1 VSCRRIT
8 YTPCV
13 ATGNKLTET
22 FGEVLKRNNACSGIK
37 PLVSRCGSHKTK
49 HTQWPKQLPKTGNNI
64 CVHIYILGLKIADG
78 ECWHGIS
85 QDIVC
90 TQRQMNCHEVRTA
103 KKKKGKQPKESC
115 GKFLGSG
122 DARKKEIPDQLK
134 LNQFL
139 SGLRFCISKSSNIYY
154 KMSACCSP
162 DTCHSHRCL
171 RLMLLLMLMPLS
183 PSLYPS
189 LYPSLS
195 PISIPISIHSL
206 HFPWHKYL

>member
-1 VSCRRIT
+1 
-8 YTPCV
+8 V

-103 KKKKGKQPKESC
+103 KKKRKAAERKLWKVFGVWGCKEKRNPRSV
-115 GKFLGSG
+115 KAKPIFERLAILHIKVIKYLLQNVSLLFPRHMSLPQMLAA
-122 DARKKEIPDQLK
+122 DAVADADASIPV
-134 LNQFL
+134 
-139 SGLRFCISKSSNIYY
+139 SIPI
-154 KMSACCSP
+154 AI
-162 DTCHSHRCL
+162 
-171 RLMLLLMLMPLS
+171 
-183 PSLYPS
+183 
-189 LYPSLS
+189 
-195 PISIPISIHSL
+195 PISIPHIYPHLYPFTPLSMAQI
-206 HFPWHKYL
+206 FMNGT

>member
-1 VSCRRIT
+1 VAKKAKENQCVPKALKGYFARLTFLLGKKCLCSVTTLKKPLQSESCRRIT

-90 TQRQMNCHEVRTA
+90 TQRQMNCCCRNYCAYAVCARHSLTA
-103 KKKKGKQPKESC
+103 SC
-115 GKFLGSG
+115 
-122 DARKKEIPDQLK
+122 
-134 LNQFL
+134 
-139 SGLRFCISKSSNIYY
+139 
-154 KMSACCSP
+154 
-162 DTCHSHRCL
+162 
-171 RLMLLLMLMPLS
+171 
-183 PSLYPS
+183 
-189 LYPSLS
+189 SLS
-195 PISIPISIHSL
+195 D
-206 HFPWHKYL
+206 